1 MPLIDNCQV
10 PDALMDQ
17 AHDITAVGGKAF
29 LCIPELPDG
38 GIDGC
43 RNCNATGQ
51 LHIQQASVDLTT
63 WPQMAVKAHRQSGKV
78 TNGMRSRLMSL
89 NVQCATRHRGESE
102 RGAGD
107 EN

>member
-51 LHIQQASVDLTT
+51 LHIQQAVGGPYDVATNGGKGTSSIWQGDK
-63 WPQMAVKAHRQSGKV
+63 WYAVKTYVFECPVCNAASWRV
-78 TNGMRSRLMSL
+78 R
-89 NVQCATRHRGESE
+89 
-102 RGAGD
+102 AGGR
-107 EN
+107 